1 MNIGKHADHTSM
13 KNRLD
18 IACPSCQRKIYSAS
32 VGWCI
37 CDGCNLWVRNP
48 QPSREELRSA
58 YERDFQAG
66 THDDHSSMYAT
77 DSRLAK
83 SYVALIQST
92 FPNLSWQG
100 LKVLDFGAGEG
111 ETSRLLLQIGAEV
124 TAVEPYGSSI
134 CGAKG
139 IRAVRNLEELPT
151 GSKFDGIMMV
161 EVVEHLPDP
170 IHTFQ
175 KLNTYLKPDGWI
187 FLTTPNTGSL
197 KAWLLG
203 NRWGECLKFGHL
215 FLFSRRG
222 LALAL
227 AAGKFARLVP
237 CRGFVRFSKNPLRY
251 LLQYLLQVFQLDGQ
265 LRFIAVQTSENLQ
278 GAASP

>member
-1 MNIGKHADHTSM
+1 M
-13 KNRLD
+13 
-18 IACPSCQRKIYSAS
+18 PSQIELQLFYAGEFQVSTHGGSAPM
-32 VGWCI
+32 
-37 CDGCNLWVRNP
+37 R
-48 QPSREELRSA
+48 
-58 YERDFQAG
+58 
-66 THDDHSSMYAT
+66 AT
-77 DSRLAK
+77 DLRLAK

-134 CGAKG
+134 CRAKG
-139 IRAVRNLEELPT
+139 IRTVRNLEELPT

-161 EVVEHLPDP
+161 EVVERLPDP
-170 IHTFQ
+170 IRTFQ
-175 KLNTYLKPDGWI
+175 KLNSYLKTDGWI

-215 FLFSRRG
+215 FLFSRR
-222 LALAL
+222 ALAL
-227 AAGKFARLVP
+227 SLAAGGFTKFFP

-251 LLQYLLQVFQLDGQ
+251 LLQYLLQIFRLDGQ

-278 GAASP
+278 GAARP